1 MMSFMPLSV
10 AVTIFWMSCGFFWIV
25 SSEAMM
31 ACAMLLKSE
40 SEGITSMFF
49 FAPITSAVQSGVEA
63 KASDWPERKSFQTFT
78 GPAAWAL
85 TSSLVMPWLASM
97 PSSAK

>member
-1 MMSFMPLSV
+1 
-10 AVTIFWMSCGFFWIV
+10 
-25 SSEAMM
+25 M

-49 FAPITSAVQSGVEA
+49 FAIMTSAVQSGVEA
-63 KASDWPERKSFQTFT
+63 KASDCPAMNSFHTLT
-78 GPAAWAL
+78 GPTAWAL